1 MLKYEYLGDLNFQDF
16 NEFLDNHMKKN
27 LKLSKKNETIKEQT
41 KGVLKLNYE
50 SFNKLIINNREHQIV
65 LFHSLSL

>member
-50 SFNKLIINNREHQIV
+50 SFNKLVINNREHQIV

>member
-16 NEFLDNHMKKN
+16 NEFLDDHMKKN

-50 SFNKLIINNREHQIV
+50 SFNKLIINNREH
-65 LFHSLSL
+65 